1 MFNNLVCSSERI
13 DTPTILGLFWGRGN
27 VFPSRQSN
35 RSVRKNS
42 RIKCFVGKANY
53 PHNRI
58 ERRQRTSVLYFCFV
72 HIYLTFYYSG
82 TNATFGIEASG
93 CISIPQ
99 HPITFYS
106 KILRSIGLPVVVHT
120 CFASLSAGLYVKKPA
135 CLSP

>member
-42 RIKCFVGKANY
+42 HIKCFVGKANY

-58 ERRQRTSVLYFCFV
+58 ERRRRTSVLYFCFV
-72 HIYLTFYYSG
+72 YIYLTFYYSE
-82 TNATFGIEASG
+82 TNATFGIEVLG
-93 CISIPQ
+93 CIYAQYERIYGISIPK
-99 HPITFYS
+99 HPITLYL
-106 KILRSIGLPVVVHT
+106 KI
-120 CFASLSAGLYVKKPA
+120 
-135 CLSP
+135 